1 MQPLSVQAKCILKS
15 VTVVFRRWPDK
26 PGCGTQYEGGVKIQ
40 ALQPANVLPA
50 TLQAIVHRFFVPRVT
65 CPAFRDFMT
74 RYRTLSIIALII
86 LALDQAT
93 KLYVDANFRLNESLP
108 VIDGFFHLTY
118 VRNKGAAFGILA
130 ENAVR
135 IPFFIT
141 VSSVAMIGILWYIK
155 RIRDDQK
162 LVFFA
167 LSLIFSGAFG
177 NLIDRIRY
185 GEVIDFLDIFW
196 KSYHW
201 PAFNVADSAI
211 TIGVTLLFIEMWFE
225 DRNKPATQPAHKSE
239 ERDL

>member
-1 MQPLSVQAKCILKS
+1 MS
-15 VTVVFRRWPDK
+15 
-26 PGCGTQYEGGVKIQ
+26 
-40 ALQPANVLPA
+40 
-50 TLQAIVHRFFVPRVT
+50 
-65 CPAFRDFMT
+65 
-74 RYRTLSIIALII
+74 RYRRLSIIAFVI
-86 LALDQAT
+86 LVLDQVT
-93 KLYVDANFRLNESLP
+93 KLYVDTNFRLHETVP

-130 ENAVR
+130 DNAVR

-141 VSSVAMIGILWYIK
+141 VSSIAMLGILWYIK

-162 LVFFA
+162 LVYFA

-185 GEVIDFLDIFW
+185 GEVIDFLDVFW
-196 KSYHW
+196 KSHHW

-225 DRNKPATQPAHKSE
+225 DRNKSATLRAHKSE
-239 ERDL
+239 ERNL